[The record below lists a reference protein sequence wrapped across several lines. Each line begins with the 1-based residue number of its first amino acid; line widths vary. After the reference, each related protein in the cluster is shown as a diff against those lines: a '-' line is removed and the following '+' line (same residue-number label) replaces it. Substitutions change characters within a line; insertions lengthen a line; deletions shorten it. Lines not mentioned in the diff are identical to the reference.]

1 MRISNLKINPKK
13 IRKVGKRIVLT
24 TLVGVMI
31 VSGGKQLVSKIKES
45 NHIKNSTVEEIMMEY
60 NGVSDITCDLNQA
73 NLGEIAK
80 VEQYLDLSERL
91 HDLDLDTNLVLLREE
106 DELMSPEEIETL
118 ISLYNEGGETRK
130 TVKPS
135 LTKQEALV
143 NFFLARQG
151 YGITAD
157 ACLDTLKA
165 IVADAKEEY
174 EGDNVSIDKTDI
186 KVPGDYF
193 HSQPED
199 RYIEGLRIIQNSDVG
214 ELLESVYAM
223 QQQEKMAY
231 HISIDDPE
239 LYAYNRDRNQL
250 IRRAINNLKV
260 TLTHDYTANR
270 RGKIVT
276 SK

>member
-13 IRKVGKRIVLT
+13 IRKVGKKIVLV
-24 TLVGVMI
+24 TLVGVMVI
-31 VSGGKQLVSKIKES
+31 TGGKKVVEKVKES
-45 NHIKNSTVEEIMMEY
+45 NHIKNSTVAEIMTEY
-60 NGVSDITCDLNQA
+60 NGVSDITGDLNQA
-73 NLGEIAK
+73 DLGELAR

-106 DELMSPEEIETL
+106 DQLMTPDEIETL
-118 ISLYNEGGETRK
+118 ISMYNEGGETRR
-130 TVKPS
+130 TVRPT

-165 IVADAKEEY
+165 IIADAKEEY
-174 EGDNVSIDKTDI
+174 EGDNVSIDKSEIT
-186 KVPGDYF
+186 VPGEYT

-199 RYIEGLRIIQNSDVG
+199 RYISGLTVLHNSDIG
-214 ELLESVYAM
+214 DLLQSVYSM
-223 QQQEKMAY
+223 QEQESMAY
-231 HISIDDPE
+231 RISRDDPE
-239 LYAYNRDRNQL
+239 LYAYNRDRNNL

-260 TLTHDYTANR
+260 TLTHDYTANK
-270 RGKIVT
+270 RGRIVV